1 MRKISLGKTQ
11 DLDRLVKL
19 ENDCMSRFFLEEDL
33 PKPYPIADALEDKKI
48 RLIEER
54 GSLLAFLSLGHDL
67 RKTLF
72 PEAKTSRPFYDF
84 LEVLGNPSAPTSVIE
99 CFAYDLDYGPG
110 GLSELFK
117 DEERNRKGDDFFLL
131 LSKEMKSLL
140 PIWAE
145 LGFQNLGR
153 EWKEG
158 ENNPYLLYKPFIP
171 SGLCRNIGW

>member
-11 DLDRLVKL
+11 DLGRLAKL
-19 ENDCMSRFFLEEDL
+19 ENECMSRFFLEEEL
-33 PKPYPIADALEDKKI
+33 PKSYPIADALEDKKI

-54 GSLLAFLSLGHDL
+54 GNLLAFLSLGRDL
-67 RKTLF
+67 KKALF

-84 LEVLGNPSAPTSVIE
+84 LEMLGNPSASASVIE
-99 CFAYDLDYGPG
+99 CFAYDLDYDPV

-131 LSKEMKSLL
+131 LPKEMKSLL
-140 PIWAE
+140 PVWTG
-145 LGFQNLGR
+145 LGFQNHGR

-158 ENNPYLLYKPFIP
+158 EDNPYLLYKPFIP